1 MNINNNNDP
10 NVEGRLIE
18 KKKEISGSGIEEDN
32 GDK

>member
-1 MNINNNNDP
+1 MNINNSNDP

-18 KKKEISGSGIEEDN
+18 KKKEISGIEEDN